1 MALGWLSTHEN
12 ASRGWTCGYCGKE
25 AGGNV
30 GYCRDG
36 HSDKIIYI
44 CPHCQNPTAFIASD
58 AGSGVEQIPGP
69 VCGHE
74 MATEAQLRANAK
86 YAKANVKRMGVSFYP
101 SERDIYE
108 WLQTQPNKQ
117 GYVKALIRADMER
130 ARGE

>member
-1 MALGWLSTHEN
+1 
-12 ASRGWTCGYCGKE
+12 
-25 AGGNV
+25 
-30 GYCRDG
+30 
-36 HSDKIIYI
+36 
-44 CPHCQNPTAFIASD
+44 
-58 AGSGVEQIPGP
+58 
-69 VCGHE
+69 